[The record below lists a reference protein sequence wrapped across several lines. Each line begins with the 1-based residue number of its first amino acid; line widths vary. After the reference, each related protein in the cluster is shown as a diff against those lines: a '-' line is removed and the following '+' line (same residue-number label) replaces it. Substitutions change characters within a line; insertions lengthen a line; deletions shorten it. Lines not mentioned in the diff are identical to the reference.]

1 MENLFTIKSLHT
13 FYAEYQ
19 LLIML
24 SIMVT
29 FLYPFLIS
37 IKKVV
42 LPGISKLI
50 GYKNK
55 KYAEIL
61 YKKNLPGHITKV
73 FLALYLE
80 FWSDLLDQSNLINNV
95 IIKIKDVVITT
106 YVIFAITSLIL
117 AIINATADLYNVREL
132 NRKIAIELHTQI
144 LRIFVVVSAILAIFS
159 LVIGISISSL
169 FTSLGAAAALLTFV
183 FKDTLLG
190 LIASLQVTFQN
201 IIQVG
206 DWVTLPQYNADGDI
220 QKITITVVVI
230 RNFDNTYTTV
240 PTSAFLTTGVKNWRP
255 MFEMG
260 GRRIKR
266 AISLDMSTVKICTQ
280 KELNA
285 IKKLPYM
292 LEFAAENK
300 TLFNQ
305 ENQTTNLTT
314 FRHYIGQY
322 LKNNKNIHQEG
333 FTFLI
338 RTLDPTPNGIPIE
351 IYVFTKDTKW
361 LNYEEVQASI
371 FEHLLG
377 ILPIFKLKAFQAIS
391 SSQ

>member
-1 MENLFTIKSLHT
+1 MENLFTIQSFLL

-24 SIMVT
+24 FIMIV
-29 FLYPFLIS
+29 FLYPFLMT
-37 IKKVV
+37 IKTVV

-50 GYKNK
+50 RYKSR
-55 KYAEIL
+55 KYAGIL
-61 YKKNLPGHITKV
+61 CKKSLSRHIIKV

-80 FWSDLLDQSNLINNV
+80 LWSDIFDQSNLINNV
-95 IIKIKDVVITT
+95 TIKIKDVVVTT

-117 AIINATADLYNVREL
+117 AIINTAADLYNIQEL
-132 NRKIAIELHTQI
+132 NKKIAIELHTQI

-169 FTSLGAAAALLTFV
+169 FASLGAAAALLTFV

-230 RNFDNTYTTV
+230 RNFDNTCTTV
-240 PTSAFLTTGVKNWRP
+240 PTSAFLTTGVKNWRS
-255 MFEMG
+255 MFERG

-266 AISLDMSTVKICTQ
+266 AISIDMSTIKICTK
-280 KELNA
+280 KELSA

-292 LEFAAENK
+292 LELVAKNK
-300 TLFNQ
+300 TFFNQ
-305 ENQTTNLTT
+305 ENQTTNLTI

-322 LKNNKNIHQEG
+322 LRNNKNIHQEG
-333 FTFLI
+333 FTFLV

-361 LNYEEVQASI
+361 PNYEEVQASI

-377 ILPIFKLKAFQAIS
+377 MLPFFKLKAFQTIS
-391 SSQ
+391 LP